1 MTPSSSNPTVDHQ
14 AAAGDDRVGGNNKK
28 LSNKQ
33 PEGAAAKECSPR
45 RQSEKNRSNNNKNEN
60 PKRRRRHNPRPR
72 STNNIIPEPH
82 VVQEPLNC
90 ISDHD
95 DDKRGYSTTKATCV
109 LRAAA
114 IARRLQAEEEERL
127 LQESIERHTTLLTPE
142 RNPEFFVRVYRKNRG
157 EEWLEWEMMT
167 DGDGETALGSRYMS
181 LLRRKTTTVR

>member
-28 LSNKQ
+28 SSNKH
-33 PEGAAAKECSPR
+33 PEGAAVKEPPR
-45 RQSEKNRSNNNKNEN
+45 RQNRSGDKHKKNRSSNSKNEN
-60 PKRRRRHNPRPR
+60 PKRRRRHNPRSR
-72 STNNIIPEPH
+72 STDNIISEPH

-95 DDKRGYSTTKATCV
+95 KRGCSTTKATCV

-142 RNPEFFVRVYRKNRG
+142 RNPEFFVRVYHKNRG
-157 EEWLEWEMMT
+157 EEWLE
-167 DGDGETALGSRYMS
+167 
-181 LLRRKTTTVR
+181 